1 MPSFDH
7 FSVLAPYYDGVIRL
21 REPQR
26 LIQRLGLPIR
36 GRLLDAGGGTGRV
49 AQALKGMAGDILVAD
64 LSMGMLRQAG
74 EKDGL
79 LRVCAPTERLPFA
92 DGAFERILMVDALH
106 HVINHKAT
114 ARELLRVL
122 QPGGR
127 LVIEEPDVRTF
138 TVKLVALAEK
148 LALMRSH
155 FLAPPAIAQMFAVP
169 GVRTRV
175 EAEGFNAWVVVE
187 KL

>member
-1 MPSFDH
+1 VPVFDH
-7 FSVLAPYYDGVIRL
+7 FEHVAPFYDDVIRL
-21 REPQR
+21 REPER
-26 LIQRLGLPIR
+26 LISRLGLPVR

-49 AQALKGMAGDILVAD
+49 AQALKGLASDILVAD
-64 LSMGMLRQAG
+64 ISLGMLRQAG

-79 LRVCAPTERLPFA
+79 LRVCAPTERLPFP
-92 DGAFERILMVDALH
+92 DGTFERILMVDALH
-106 HVINHKAT
+106 HVINQKAT

-122 QPGGR
+122 MPGGR

-138 TVKLVALAEK
+138 QVKLVALAEK

-155 FLAPPAIAQMFAVP
+155 FLTPPAIAQLFAVP

-175 EAEGFNAWVVVE
+175 EADGFNAWVIVE
-187 KL
+187 K